1 MIFLVNIINKNTV
14 VSNLYVY
21 SDDLVNN
28 LDSEIN
34 GIKLALKSN
43 IQLKVEHT
51 LGQVQ
56 ILLYDNI
63 SEIIITASYTTIV
76 SWKLDITNNIY
87 AIKKLD

>member
-21 SDDLVNN
+21 ADDLVNN
-28 LDSEIN
+28 LDSEFN

>member
-43 IQLKVEHT
+43 I
-51 LGQVQ
+51 
-56 ILLYDNI
+56 
-63 SEIIITASYTTIV
+63 
-76 SWKLDITNNIY
+76 
-87 AIKKLD
+87 